1 MVKHPD
7 KAVEFILNQ
16 RHQGFSVE
24 DTIMN
29 LAESLEQFQGISKSE
44 AKNKA
49 NAAWKIAEGEYN
61 KVLKGRD
68 ARSRGAIKGELRPE
82 AKWYTP
88 HLLVSR
94 PCWSTYRQKL
104 EAKGWPDSTISEL
117 DDSTDRIVGL
127 MANPRLKQCTR
138 KGLVIGRV
146 QSGKTS
152 NFTGVIAKAADA
164 GFSFIVVMAGTTNSL
179 RYQTQTRL
187 HQDLIPENTEEWH
200 WLTLAKKDENE
211 KVTEGDFDPGHL
223 EAASMLSGNTK
234 PLIAIIKKNAS
245 VLERFNNWI
254 TGASLPQRAM
264 KPMLLIDDECD
275 NASVNTKDPELK
287 PATINNHIRS
297 IINNMPNATYVG
309 YTATP
314 FANVFINP
322 NSNNNDLYPE
332 DFIYPLSKSPSYFGV
347 ERIFGSDP
355 ENAESEDSGNDMI
368 RNIPKDEL
376 NLLRP
381 TRATA
386 DEFQFVPTETLKE
399 AVAYFLMTCAGRL
412 YREKHFAEGRKD
424 FKSMLINTSQKMIE
438 HAGTL
443 PEITKLVASLRHSF
457 SEKESVWKAIW
468 EKETSLVDSKNTGCA
483 YASVKWDELRDILAN
498 EVLPEGSVKIV
509 VSNSDKNTASNL
521 SQEYM
526 QSNRGQ
532 ILIVIGGN
540 TLSRG
545 ITLEGLCVSYF
556 VRTSKSYDTLLQ
568 MGRWFGFRPNYEDM
582 PRVWMTSEME
592 CQFFQLAGVEIDM
605 FKRLESHKAGASP
618 RDVPLLI
625 RSIPGMLITARA
637 KMRHA
642 VAINIDYSGWA
653 VQTTFFSHK
662 DTSIIEHN
670 IGSVIRMIEKLGG
683 ANQFINNP
691 SFYFK
696 GDVDAETVIAFLKDY
711 KCNESNQEMQ
721 TDLIIKYIKDQ
732 LKKGGCKKWS
742 FAIKTKAVNIR
753 EGEQVE
759 WAGMKLN
766 TLSFAKMDEQASSP
780 DTAYLKAIKSS
791 TDIFADFPDYAEV
804 VRTHKDSTED
814 QRNETRGARQ
824 PGVGM
829 IVIYPINGKS
839 KPQQQGSSR
848 VDLDAAGDLV
858 GVTVFMP
865 EVTGDKQSHSLV
877 GVQTVPE
884 VTTEDSE

>member
-1 MVKHPD
+1 MVKHPN

-16 RHQGFSVE
+16 QHQGFSMVDAVRNLVE
-24 DTIMN
+24 F
-29 LAESLEQFQGISKSE
+29 LEQMQGISKSE
-44 AKNKA
+44 AETKA
-49 NAAWKIAEGEYN
+49 NEAWKLAEAEYN
-61 KVLKGRD
+61 KVLTGRD
-68 ARSRGAIKGELRPE
+68 ERSRGAIKLELRPE

-94 PCWSTYRQKL
+94 PCWGTYRQKL
-104 EAKGWPDSTISEL
+104 EDKGWPSSTISEV

-127 MANPRLKQCTR
+127 MSNPRLKQCTR

-187 HQDLIPENTEEWH
+187 HKDLIPENAPEWH
-200 WLTLAKKDENE
+200 WLTLAKKDEDD

-234 PLIAIIKKNAS
+234 LIAIIKKNAS
-245 VLERFNNWI
+245 VLKRFNRWI
-254 TGASLPQRAM
+254 SSATLPQREM

-275 NASVNTKDPELK
+275 NASVNTRDPDED
-287 PATINNHIRS
+287 PATINNEIRS

-355 ENAESEDSGNDMI
+355 ENAESAESGNDMI
-368 RNIPKDEL
+368 RTIPKDEL
-376 NLLRP
+376 NSLRP
-381 TRATA
+381 TGSTA
-386 DEFQFVPTETLKE
+386 DEFQFVPTDTLKE

-412 YREKHFAEGRKD
+412 YREKHFADGRKD

-443 PEITKLVASLRHSF
+443 PEITKLVASLRASF
-457 SEKESVWKAIW
+457 TEKETAWKAIW
-468 EKETSLVDSKNTGCA
+468 EKETTLVDSKNAGCA
-483 YASVKWDELRDILAN
+483 YECVKWEDLRDLLVN
-498 EVLPEGSVKIV
+498 EVLPQGCVKII

-526 QSNRGQ
+526 ESNRGQ
-532 ILIVIGGN
+532 MLIVIGGN

-568 MGRWFGFRPNYEDM
+568 MGRWFGYRPNYEDM
-582 PRVWMTSEME
+582 PRVWMTSAME
-592 CQFFQLAGVEIDM
+592 RQFFQLAGVEIDM

-642 VAINIDYSGWA
+642 VAVNIDYSGWA

-662 DTSIIEHN
+662 DTGIIEHN
-670 IGSVIRMIEKLGG
+670 IGSVTRMVEKLGG
-683 ANQFINNP
+683 ANRFSNNP
-691 SFYFK
+691 SFVYK
-696 GDVDAETVIAFLKDY
+696 TGVDAETVIAFLKDY

-721 TDLIIKYIKDQ
+721 TDLIVKYIKDQ
-732 LKKGGCKKWS
+732 LKKGGCKEWS
-742 FAIKTKAVNIR
+742 FAIKTKAVNVR

-759 WAGMKLN
+759 WAGIKLN
-766 TLSFAKMDEQASSP
+766 TLSFAKMSEQASSP
-780 DTAYLKAIKSS
+780 ETAYLKAIKSS

-804 VRTHKDSTED
+804 VRNHKDSTEE
-814 QRNETRGARQ
+814 QRNETRGARK
-824 PGVGM
+824 PDVGM

-839 KPQQQGSSR
+839 KPQQPGSSR

-877 GVQTVPE
+877 GVRTEPE
-884 VTTEDSE
+884 TTNEDSE